1 MKSAVI
7 ALLLAASGPVA
18 AATSTRAFATQWL
31 SAHSAAAPSGDELAE
46 LRGVNPEAYAIV
58 KALLTKRS
66 LGLLDPKH
74 PTASFA
80 AAAPKATED
89 EVPRGPEAFK
99 QFETP
104 AQNAVYADVPA
115 PSAHH
120 GDWLN
125 WKPANGAM
133 DDDAMVKSVLGAVAN
148 LKAGQA
154 GGNLRG
160 SQEQQQNDGLTWT
173 APAPVNEIKAA
184 PIAEAQQAI
193 IPETIQAIQPVQ
205 VQSVQAAPAHA
216 SMSQE
221 NSYLKDVDFGIK
233 TPAATAAPALGD
245 NSYLKGL
252 NLDNDAP
259 VAAPVTPHQ
268 QEGATPDAASA
279 LSSFSFDDQAATTPA
294 PKATVA
300 PKAQPGNALL
310 SWLGGS
316 VQKKAAPKVAQ
327 IQTPKRSAMDAY
339 LADLQ

>member
-7 ALLLAASGPVA
+7 ALLLAACGQ
-18 AATSTRAFATQWL
+18 ATAVTTSRALATQWL
-31 SAHSAAAPSGDELAE
+31 SSHAAPSDDQLAE
-46 LRGVNPEAYAIV
+46 LKGVNPDAYALV
-58 KALLTKRS
+58 KALLMKRS

-80 AAAPKATED
+80 AAPARAQD
-89 EVPRGPEAFK
+89 EVPQGPEAFQ
-99 QFETP
+99 QFQTP
-104 AQNAVYADVPA
+104 AKDAVYADVPAA

-148 LKAGQA
+148 LKAGQQ
-154 GGNLRG
+154 GGSLRG
-160 SQEQQQNDGLTWT
+160 AQQQQQNDGLTWT
-173 APAPVNEIKAA
+173 QPAPAADLKAQPVEAAPQATPKAA
-184 PIAEAQQAI
+184 
-193 IPETIQAIQPVQ
+193 
-205 VQSVQAAPAHA
+205 
-216 SMSQE
+216 MSQE

-268 QEGATPDAASA
+268 QEGAAPDAASA